1 MKVAICFGFLCI
13 LALMTVVPG
22 MESSVHVTVQENQH
36 QPYVPVA
43 YAESDTMEPA
53 QHPSP
58 LQQHNDG
65 IPLHEIQ
72 CNTPRELYVTASQ
85 MPVCLYPDTYQTLL
99 DRGVSLS
106 QPPTPESAV
115 RGVVDEA
122 IALYDSDPDGAFA
135 IITAMMSTDPSY
147 PFVAR
152 LNRSPCCTRCKPRSA
167 WRRLHECLP
176 NLTDLLICY
185 YPSFK
190 KGEVW
195 LEYTFQ
201 NPATGTEQHK
211 RSLIVLHDEY
221 IFGSGYYAASDDK
234 MADESMSDAMSSLG
248 LTAEETAWLE
258 ENGTIRVAYNS
269 GWSPLEYA
277 DESGSLAGVMLEY
290 AKEFSSQTGAE
301 FVGSQSASIWSD
313 VAEMVRDGKADVMFS
328 VIHLPERL
336 EYMDFTSTH
345 HSIEAR
351 MVTVD
356 DRQISMDEAGLK
368 LLTIE
373 GYDIASW
380 LDENHPDLEYVLVGS
395 FGEAFEMLGAGDG
408 DALVATWPVASY
420 HAAQA
425 GIDDIHDAG
434 PTGYQYDL
442 KVGYSNQNPILG
454 SILQK
459 VVDNIPASQIEQW
472 YADAAPWQPTGGIG
486 APK

>member
-1 MKVAICFGFLCI
+1 MEVAICFGLLCI
-13 LALMTVVPG
+13 LALVTVVPG

-36 QPYVPVA
+36 QPYVPAA

-58 LQQHNDG
+58 LQQYNDG
-65 IPLHEIQ
+65 IPLHDIQ

-85 MPVCLYPDTYQTLL
+85 TPVCLYPDTYQTLL

-135 IITAMMSTDPSY
+135 TITAMMSTDPSY
-147 PFVAR
+147 PFVADSTGH
-152 LNRSPCCTRCKPRSA
+152 LVAHGANP
-167 WRRLHECLP
+167 
-176 NLTDLLICY
+176 DLLGEDFMMLTQSDG
-185 YPSFK
+185 SFDMLLSELQ

-201 NPATGTEQHK
+201 NPATGAEQHK
-211 RSLIVLHDEY
+211 RSLIVLHDGY

-258 ENGTIRVAYNS
+258 ENGTIRVTYNS

-277 DESGSLAGVMLEY
+277 DESGNLAGVMLEY
-290 AKEFSSQTGAE
+290 AKEFSRQTGAE

-328 VIHLPERL
+328 VIHIPERL

-472 YADAAPWQPTGGIG
+472 YADAAP
-486 APK
+486 

>member
-1 MKVAICFGFLCI
+1 MKVAICFGLLCI
-13 LALMTVVPG
+13 LALVTVVPG

-53 QHPSP
+53 QYPSP

-65 IPLHEIQ
+65 IPLHDIQ

-135 IITAMMSTDPSY
+135 TITAMMSTDSLY
-147 PFVAR
+147 PFVLDSTCHLVAHGA
-152 LNRSPCCTRCKPRSA
+152 NP
-167 WRRLHECLP
+167 
-176 NLTDLLICY
+176 DLLGGDFIVITQSDKPCDMIL
-185 YPSFK
+185 SELQE
-190 KGEVW
+190 GEVW
-195 LEYTFQ
+195 LEYMFQ
-201 NPATGTEQHK
+201 NPATGAEQHK
-211 RSLIVLHDEY
+211 RSLIVLHDGY

-248 LTAEETAWLE
+248 LTAEEAAWLE
-258 ENGTIRVAYNS
+258 ENGTIRVTYNS

-277 DESGSLAGVMLEY
+277 DESGNLAGVMLEY
-290 AKEFSSQTGAE
+290 AKEFSRQTGAE

-328 VIHLPERL
+328 VIHIPERL

-425 GIDDIHDAG
+425 GIDNIHDAG

-472 YADAAPWQPTGGIG
+472 YADAAP
-486 APK
+486 

>member
-1 MKVAICFGFLCI
+1 M
-13 LALMTVVPG
+13 
-22 MESSVHVTVQENQH
+22 
-36 QPYVPVA
+36 
-43 YAESDTMEPA
+43 PA
-53 QHPSP
+53 P
-58 LQQHNDG
+58 
-65 IPLHEIQ
+65 
-72 CNTPRELYVTASQ
+72 
-85 MPVCLYPDTYQTLL
+85 
-99 DRGVSLS
+99 
-106 QPPTPESAV
+106 
-115 RGVVDEA
+115 
-122 IALYDSDPDGAFA
+122 
-135 IITAMMSTDPSY
+135 
-147 PFVAR
+147 
-152 LNRSPCCTRCKPRSA
+152 
-167 WRRLHECLP
+167 
-176 NLTDLLICY
+176 
-185 YPSFK
+185 
-190 KGEVW
+190 
-195 LEYTFQ
+195 
-201 NPATGTEQHK
+201 
-211 RSLIVLHDEY
+211 
-221 IFGSGYYAASDDK
+221 DDK

-258 ENGTIRVAYNS
+258 ENGTIRVTYNS

-277 DESGSLAGVMLEY
+277 DESGNLAGVMLEY
-290 AKEFSSQTGAE
+290 AKEFSRQTGAE

-328 VIHLPERL
+328 VIHIPERL

-425 GIDDIHDAG
+425 EIDNIHDAG

-472 YADAAPWQPTGGIG
+472 YADAAP
-486 APK
+486 